1 PSRPVFF
8 FFQAED
14 GIRGFHVTGVQTCAL
29 PIYTGNLHRVY
40 ARCNEFHAEVR
51 ELSSVVT
58 YRNRSATL
66 RASGS
71 FLDLTALFERHGFRR
86 IAARPSFYAGGSE
99 IGAEWWHFQDEA
111 GLVPGKTTFGDELLK
126 IYSRETLE
134 PTPPWR
140 YRNYVFGVNWR

>member
-71 FLDLTALFERHGFRR
+71 FLDLTALFERHGFRSEER
-86 IAARPSFYAGGSE
+86 RVGKEGSVRSPPSHE
-99 IGAEWWHFQDEA
+99 QDNA
-111 GLVPGKTTFGDELLK
+111 MDT
-126 IYSRETLE
+126 
-134 PTPPWR
+134 
-140 YRNYVFGVNWR
+140 